1 MDAWGK
7 ARVLLVVSAVAAV
20 ALVLMAIVALFT
32 MPRGGSDAMPQAT
45 QPAAPTPT
53 APTLSVT
60 PVAPGLSALQQL
72 WEASRSAGRTVGSLL
87 AATASSRCPRRL
99 VRSSGLTVAWPAR
112 LQQWRGAPE
121 ASDRECPPEAE
132 EVRART

>member
-32 MPRGGSDAMPQAT
+32 MPRGGSDAMPEAT

-53 APTLSVT
+53 APALSVT
-60 PVAPGLSALQQL
+60 PVVPGLSALQQL
-72 WEASRSAGRTVGSLL
+72 REASHFADRRVGSLL
-87 AATASSRCPRRL
+87 AATAGNRCPRAWC
-99 VRSSGLTVAWPAR
+99 LTVAWPTR
-112 LQQWRGAPE
+112 LQQWRGAPGVSE
-121 ASDRECPPEAE
+121 RQCSPEAE